1 MAWGFIERN
10 IQMGVLILRY
20 FEYTNKEINYLKE
33 RDPVLGKEIDRIGMV
48 KRKLDG
54 DIFSSLISSIISQQ
68 ISTKAALTVKE
79 RLTKLI
85 GSMTPE
91 NIAKTGIEDIQ
102 KCGMTMRKAV
112 YIKGIARAEIT
123 GEIDFNN
130 LSELA
135 DGEVVKVLTSLKG
148 VGEWTVEMLLIHSLQ
163 RPNIISYKDLGIQRG
178 LKKLYKLDD
187 LSKKEFS
194 VFQDRYSPYCTV
206 ASIYLWE
213 IGAQK

>member
-1 MAWGFIERN
+1 
-10 IQMGVLILRY
+10 MGVLILRY

-48 KRKLDG
+48 KRKLDE

-79 RLTKLI
+79 RLMELI
-85 GSMTPE
+85 GSMIPE
-91 NIAKTGIEDIQ
+91 NIAKTEIEEIQ
-102 KCGMTMRKAV
+102 KCGMTMRKAG
-112 YIKGIARAEIT
+112 YIKGIARAVIT

-148 VGEWTVEMLLIHSLQ
+148 VGEWTVEMLLIHSLK
-163 RPNIISYKDLGIQRG
+163 RPDVISYKDLGIQRG
-178 LKKLYKLDD
+178 LKKLYELED
-187 LSKKEFS
+187 LSKKDFNIYK
-194 VFQDRYSPYCTV
+194 DRYSPYCTV

-213 IGAQK
+213 IGAQR

>member
-1 MAWGFIERN
+1 MVGN
-10 IQMGVLILRY
+10 IQMEVLILRY
-20 FEYTNKEINYLKE
+20 FEYTNKEINYLKA

-79 RLTKLI
+79 RLMELI
-85 GSMTPE
+85 GSMIPE
-91 NIAKTGIEDIQ
+91 NIAKTEIEDIQ
-102 KCGMTMRKAV
+102 KCGMTMRKAG
-112 YIKGIARAEIT
+112 YIKEIARAAIT
-123 GEIDFNN
+123 GEIDFDN

-135 DGEVVKVLTSLKG
+135 DDEIIKVLTSLKG

-178 LKKLYKLDD
+178 LKKLYELED
-187 LSKKEFS
+187 LSKKDFNIYK
-194 VFQDRYSPYCTV
+194 DRYSPYCTV

-213 IGAQK
+213 IGAQR